1 MNYEYEIRKKAMK
14 FIQKQERSQQIRIL
28 RAVYLLPQ
36 GSVKKMQGFTDL
48 YRLRVGDYRILFE
61 MNQKTDTITLITV
74 TDADNRGQIYK

>member
-14 FIQKQERSQQIRIL
+14 FIQKQEHSQQVRIL
-28 RAVYLLPQ
+28 HAIYLLPQ

-61 MNQKTDTITLITV
+61 MNQKTDTITLITI

>member
-36 GSVKKMQGFTDL
+36 GSVKKMQSFTDL

>member
-1 MNYEYEIRKKAMK
+1 MNYEYVIRKKAMK

>member
-28 RAVYLLPQ
+28 CAIYLIPQ
-36 GSVKKMQGFTDL
+36 GDIKKMQVFTNL

-61 MNQKTDTITLITV
+61 MNQKTDTITLITI
-74 TDADNRGQIYK
+74 TDADSRGQIYK

>member
-28 RAVYLLPQ
+28 RAIYLLPQ
-36 GSVKKMQGFTDL
+36 GSVKKMQGFADL

-61 MNQKTDTITLITV
+61 MNQKTDTITLITI

>member
-14 FIQKQERSQQIRIL
+14 FIQKQERSQQVRIF
-28 RAVYLLPQ
+28 RAIYLLPQ

-61 MNQKTDTITLITV
+61 MNQKTDTITLITI